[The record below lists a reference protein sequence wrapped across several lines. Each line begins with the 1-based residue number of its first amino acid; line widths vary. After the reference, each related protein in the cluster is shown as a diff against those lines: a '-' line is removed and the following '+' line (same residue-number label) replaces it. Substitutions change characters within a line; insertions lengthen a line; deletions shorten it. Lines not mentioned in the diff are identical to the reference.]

1 MLRDNSCD
9 KSLEQIAHAD
19 ILVVASFVEG
29 LPVVLMEALA
39 LGVPVL
45 APGVAGIEEI
55 VAHEKNGLLF
65 SPAKLG

>member
-1 MLRDNSCD
+1 M
-9 KSLEQIAHAD
+9 
-19 ILVVASFVEG
+19 EG